1 MRSIKTK
8 RKFLLRHDETRL
20 TTDIKYSRWWFA
32 SAAFPMIAG
41 TLGPVASAFS
51 ICALVKPWR
60 EHILP
65 GQHIT
70 NAASIR
76 DPPWLLAVN
85 AVQLVIAL
93 VANLSLLL
101 NMTKRIRFS
110 LAQPVTI
117 VGWFISSFILAIL
130 CGVASGRLQLQPEN
144 EYAWS
149 QAFYYGIF
157 AAVIYFIVASLMV
170 VTFWGAYKGKYP
182 KDFELTMS
190 QRTLMLQTIMFLM
203 YLLIGALVFSHI
215 EGWLYL
221 DAVYWADITLFTVG
235 FGDLPLQTNLGRGLM
250 IPYSLIGVTT
260 LGLVIGSIRS
270 LMLDR
275 GKSRLDAR
283 VLEKKW
289 RQFIRHLNQ
298 SGQGKAL
305 ESVAEKDAPHM
316 ESARRQNEYHMMRKI
331 QDQASRE
338 RRWMA
343 MGVSTSCWLVL
354 WLVGAKIFQECERP
368 YQSWNYFNGVYF
380 SFQAMTTI
388 GYGDIT
394 PISNAAKAF
403 FVFWSLLALP
413 TLTVLISNAGD
424 TVVKEIRDITVFL
437 GNITILPGEHGY
449 KVDIKRYLSKL
460 SFGVLFSE
468 KLRESPPGFLGAAE
482 PHSDG
487 DKDED
492 EGSTEDRSSAAICR
506 YNDEEMGQPD
516 PRSSQGRSS
525 RQKVGMN
532 LIKHTW
538 LKFNAI
544 KHQITQPEK
553 RREEPLHRPDIPKE
567 IPNNR
572 DEYLLLLI
580 DEIRRVSQHLQQKT
594 PRQYTYREW

>member
-1 MRSIKTK
+1 MS
-8 RKFLLRHDETRL
+8 
-20 TTDIKYSRWWFA
+20 
-32 SAAFPMIAG
+32 
-41 TLGPVASAFS
+41 
-51 ICALVKPWR
+51 
-60 EHILP
+60 P
-65 GQHIT
+65 GHR
-70 NAASIR
+70 A
-76 DPPWLLAVN
+76 PPWLLAVN